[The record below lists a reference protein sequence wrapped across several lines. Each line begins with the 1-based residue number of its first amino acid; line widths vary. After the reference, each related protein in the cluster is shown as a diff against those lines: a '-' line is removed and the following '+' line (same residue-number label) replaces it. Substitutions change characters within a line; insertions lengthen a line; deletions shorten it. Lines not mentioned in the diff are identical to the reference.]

1 LIGPKELDEEVF
13 ETSQPHSMLEKIP
26 EKKIKYSKS
35 YDNLHDAWAV
45 ETETEYNEF
54 GEPVGM

>member
-1 LIGPKELDEEVF
+1 MDEEVF
-13 ETSQPHSMLEKIP
+13 ETIQPHSLLEKIP